1 MLRNLLAALAVIGAP
16 VLAAATSVQPTPRA
30 TPPAA
35 TAENG
40 ARVRVAQAC
49 WYAILACST
58 SNREANN
65 WMNRH
70 GVGEVIN
77 TSSDEFPNFTRGYYC
92 VVIGPS
98 GQSQAQATARSYRG
112 ISPTSY
118 AKSGC

>member
-1 MLRNLLAALAVIGAP
+1 MLKNLLVAVALVGAP
-16 VLAAATSVQPTPRA
+16 TLAAGNALQS
-30 TPPAA
+30 PAA
-35 TAENG
+35 SRIAAPEG
-40 ARVRVAQAC
+40 AKVRVAQGC

-65 WMNRH
+65 WMNRY

-98 GQSQAQATARSYRG
+98 GQRDAQATARSYRG
-112 ISPTSY
+112 ISPTAY